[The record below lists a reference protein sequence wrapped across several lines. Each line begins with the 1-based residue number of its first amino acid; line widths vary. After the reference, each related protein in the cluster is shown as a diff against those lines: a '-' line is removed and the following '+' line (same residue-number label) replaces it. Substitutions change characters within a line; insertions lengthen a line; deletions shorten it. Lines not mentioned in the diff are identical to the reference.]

1 MEKRVKEL
9 NEIDLSEMRKLAKQ
23 KIEEKKEEE
32 DLEIKGKYWVK

>member
-1 MEKRVKEL
+1 VKREK
-9 NEIDLSEMRKLAKQ
+9 